1 LRITDFISGDG
12 RQAGRRG
19 ERHPCSDDSGLPAPA
34 IRFARPIRRYDGRIP
49 AESRKASLLQITI
62 ASCEAMVQELEANAN
77 PADLEFVFELER
89 VVHRASNELAKL
101 NEHRSE

>member
-1 LRITDFISGDG
+1 
-12 RQAGRRG
+12 
-19 ERHPCSDDSGLPAPA
+19 
-34 IRFARPIRRYDGRIP
+34 
-49 AESRKASLLQITI
+49 LLQITI

-101 NEHRSE
+101 NEHRS